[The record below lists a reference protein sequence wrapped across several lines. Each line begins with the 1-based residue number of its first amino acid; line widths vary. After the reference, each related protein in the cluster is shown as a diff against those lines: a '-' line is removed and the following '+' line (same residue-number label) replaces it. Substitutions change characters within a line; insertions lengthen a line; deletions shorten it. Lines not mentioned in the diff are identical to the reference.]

1 MKFGKSSGS
10 SHSSPGSGD
19 GGLGLI
25 NRAMIHFGMS
35 GSAEVLAAVILFALM
50 LALKC
55 ANVFAYRFDSDET
68 QHLHVIWGWSRG
80 LVQYRDL
87 FDNHM
92 PLFHLLFAPIFGLFG
107 ERTSAL
113 FWMRLTMWPEYLLSA
128 WVTYRIASVLF
139 SRRVGLWAVIL
150 SGCYLD
156 YFFYSLEFRADNL
169 WATLWLLAV
178 LTLVSG
184 RMSPRR
190 AFRRDC
196 CSAFALECR

>member
-1 MKFGKSSGS
+1 MKLEKSSGS
-10 SHSSPGSGD
+10 SHSSLASED
-19 GGLGLI
+19 GGPGLI
-25 NRAMIHFGMS
+25 SRAMIHFGMS
-35 GSAEVLAAVILFALM
+35 GSAEVLAAVILIAVM

-55 ANVFAYRFDSDET
+55 ANVFAYRFDSDEM

-128 WVTYRIASVLF
+128 WVTHRIASILF
-139 SRRVGLWAVIL
+139 SRRVGLW
-150 SGCYLD
+150 GD
-156 YFFYSLEFRADNL
+156 LE
-169 WATLWLLAV
+169 
-178 LTLVSG
+178 
-184 RMSPRR
+184 
-190 AFRRDC
+190 
-196 CSAFALECR
+196 